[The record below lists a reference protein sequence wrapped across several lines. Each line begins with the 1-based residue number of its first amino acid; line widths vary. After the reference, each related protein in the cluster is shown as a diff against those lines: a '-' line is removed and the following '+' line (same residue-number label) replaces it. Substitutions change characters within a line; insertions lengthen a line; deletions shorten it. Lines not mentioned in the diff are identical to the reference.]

1 MTATHPK
8 LDPASSLPAALTA
21 TRAESLLAQAPAA
34 IALLE
39 GPEHRFVYANARY
52 VEALGGRALL
62 GKALLEALP
71 ELAGQPLLDI
81 LDSVLTKGTTYV
93 VHELPIAV
101 APGACHQMLGDCL
114 FTCTYQPHRNERGA
128 IVGVA
133 MFAVEVT
140 SDVKMRQE
148 AEARAAE
155 FSAIVE
161 SIPDPVYVGDASG
174 VRYCNGAA
182 LRSLGFQ
189 GVSDLSRPIGELLS
203 VLDARSV
210 ATGAPI
216 STAESGFLRALEG
229 ESSTVELAVRNVNT
243 GGERIVR
250 ANYAPVRQGEH
261 VVGAISVHTDI
272 TERMQLS
279 RALAASESFKQRVIE
294 SSPDCIKVLDEQGRV
309 VWINENGQRLLELP
323 SVGSVL
329 STPWLASWQGE
340 HRVLAERAL
349 QEAQGG
355 RRAHFVGASRTFAGT
370 PRWWDVTVAP
380 LLDSAGGA
388 AQALTVER
396 DITLR
401 KELED
406 RRDRLLHLEQQ
417 ARQEAERANRVKDD
431 FIATVSHELRTPL
444 SAILG
449 WARLLGAGSLTPE
462 KNVQAIQI
470 IERNAKAQA
479 QLIEDLLDVSR
490 IVSGKLRLDV
500 VPTEPLAVVE
510 AAIDVVRAAA
520 DAKGVRLEALLDP
533 RAGPLMGDPDRLQQV
548 VWNLLSNAVKFT
560 PKGGRVLVRLQRRGS
575 SVELV
580 VEDTGRGIA
589 PDFLP
594 LVFEKFRQA
603 EIGPSKTQ
611 RGLGLGLSIVKYLV
625 EAHGGTIRASSEGID
640 RGARFVASFPVSPL
654 LAHDGAREHAE
665 QAVHGSSV
673 PIERAPAL
681 PGVHVLVVD
690 DEDDAR
696 SLLTTVLEQCGASVS
711 TASDAASGFATL
723 QGRRPDVLVSD
734 IGMPGA
740 SGYDLIRQV
749 RALPLELG
757 GQTPAVALTAYARTE
772 DRMNAL
778 AAGFNMHVLKP
789 IEPAELVVVIASL
802 IARMQR

>member
-1 MTATHPK
+1 MTATHVK
-8 LDPASSLPAALTA
+8 LDAARPSTASPAGSLAA
-21 TRAESLLAQAPAA
+21 ELLAQAPAA
-34 IALLE
+34 IAQLE
-39 GPEHRFVYANARY
+39 GPDHRFVYANTRY
-52 VEALGGRALL
+52 VEALGGRELL
-62 GKALLEALP
+62 DKTLLEAIP
-71 ELAGQPLLDI
+71 ELTGQPLLDI
-81 LDSVLTKGTTYV
+81 LDGVLETGTTYV
-93 VHELPIAV
+93 AQELPIV
-101 APGACHQMLGDCL
+101 SSGDACKGVFSPCL
-114 FTCTYQPHRNERGA
+114 FTCTYQPHRGPDGL
-128 IVGVA
+128 IVGISI
-133 MFAVEVT
+133 FAVEVT
-140 SDVKMRQE
+140 HDVLARRE
-148 AEARAAE
+148 TEARAAE

-161 SIPDPVYVGDASG
+161 SIPDPVYVGDVNG
-174 VRYCNGAA
+174 IRYCNGAA

-189 GVSDLSRPIGELLS
+189 RPSDMSRPVSELLS

-210 ATGAPI
+210 ETGAPV
-216 STAESGFLRALEG
+216 STADSGFVRALHG
-229 ESSTVELAVRNVNT
+229 ERSTVELAVRNVTT
-243 GGERIVR
+243 GNERIVR
-250 ANYAPVRQGEH
+250 ANYAPVLQGDQ

-279 RALAASESFKQRVIE
+279 RALAASEAFKQRVIE
-294 SSPDCIKVLDEQGRV
+294 SSPDCIKVLDEHGAV
-309 VWINENGQRLLELP
+309 AWINENGQRLLELP
-323 SVGSVL
+323 SIEDGLGV
-329 STPWLASWQGE
+329 PWLDSWHGE
-340 HRVLAERAL
+340 YRSLAERAL
-349 QEAQGG
+349 DEARSG
-355 RRAHFVGASRTFAGT
+355 RKAQFVGSARTFAGAAK
-370 PRWWDVTVAP
+370 WWEVTVSPLVDAAGAP
-380 LLDSAGGA
+380 

-396 DITLR
+396 DITRR

-406 RRDRLLHLEQQ
+406 RRDRLLFLEQQ

-449 WARLLGAGSLTPE
+449 WARLLGAGTLTAE
-462 KNVQAIQI
+462 KQTQAIQI

-510 AAIDVVRAAA
+510 AALDVVRAAA

-548 VWNLLSNAVKFT
+548 AWNLLSNAVKFT

-580 VEDTGRGIA
+580 IEDTGRGIA
-589 PDFLP
+589 ADFLP
-594 LVFEKFRQA
+594 FVFEKFRQA
-603 EIGPSKTQ
+603 EVGPSKTQ

-625 EAHGGTIRASSEGID
+625 EAHGGTIRATSDGVD
-640 RGARFVASFPVSPL
+640 LGARFVASFPVSPL
-654 LAHDGAREHAE
+654 
-665 QAVHGSSV
+665 QAVDHTPELADHDARRSSI
-673 PIERAPAL
+673 PGERSPAL
-681 PGVHVLVVD
+681 PGVRVLVVD

-696 SLLTTVLEQCGASVS
+696 SLLTTVLEQCGAVVS
-711 TASDAASGFATL
+711 TAADAATGLDTL
-723 QGRRPDVLVSD
+723 RALRPDVLVSD

-740 SGYDLIRQV
+740 SGYELIRRV
-749 RALPLELG
+749 RALPLDLG

-802 IARMQR
+802 VARMQR